1 MKHHV
6 NKYSMEEGEEVTKTT
21 KMDLDELRRELSAYL
36 EETYTGCGDEQADE
50 LIANNKLS
58 YFAYGG
64 GTLACRLGMLSGILE
79 GRKKTFS
86 ESLLDLLAE
95 KEMKPVEF
103 YKKAGISKEHFSKIK
118 NNVDYQPSKSATMA
132 MVLALKLP
140 LDEAEELMAKAGYTF
155 STALIQDLVVKF
167 FIQEEIFDVDAV
179 NVELYKL
186 GKKPLTNQRLSGE
199 PQYKNLK

>member
-1 MKHHV
+1 MLAADAVDLLTNGELLQLAASQLLLLKLFQFVHNRLLKAGIRFVFCSFPVRSSFPFSRSSSFPSHVHH
-6 NKYSMEEGEEVTKTT
+6 
-21 KMDLDELRRELSAYL
+21 LS
-36 EETYTGCGDEQADE
+36 
-50 LIANNKLS
+50 
-58 YFAYGG
+58 
-64 GTLACRLGMLSGILE
+64 
-79 GRKKTFS
+79 
-86 ESLLDLLAE
+86 LAE

-167 FIQEEIFDVDAV
+167 FIQEGIFDVDAV

-186 GKKPLTNQRLSGE
+186 GKKPLTNQRVSS
-199 PQYKNLK
+199 

>member
-1 MKHHV
+1 
-6 NKYSMEEGEEVTKTT
+6 ME

-36 EETYTGCGDEQADE
+36 EENYTGCGDEQADE
-50 LIANNKLS
+50 LIADNKLS

-64 GTLACRLGMLSGILE
+64 GTLSCRLGMLSGILK

-86 ESLLDLLAE
+86 EALLDLLAE

-167 FIQEEIFDVDAV
+167 FIQEGIFDVDAV

-186 GKKPLTNQRLSGE
+186 GKKPLTNQRVSS
-199 PQYKNLK
+199 

>member
-1 MKHHV
+1 MKHHADR
-6 NKYSMEEGEEVTKTT
+6 YGMEEGEGMINME

-36 EETYTGCGDEQADE
+36 EENYTGCGDEQADE
-50 LIANNKLS
+50 LIVNNKLS

-64 GTLACRLGMLSGILE
+64 GFLSCRFDILNGILE

-140 LDEAEELMAKAGYTF
+140 LNEAEELMAKAGYTF

-167 FIQEEIFDVDAV
+167 FIQEGIFDVDAV

-186 GKKPLTNQRLSGE
+186 GKKPLTNQRVSS
-199 PQYKNLK
+199 

>member
-1 MKHHV
+1 M
-6 NKYSMEEGEEVTKTT
+6 TKTT

-36 EETYTGCGDEQADE
+36 EENYTGCGDEQADE

-64 GTLACRLGMLSGILE
+64 GPIACRLGMLSGILE

-140 LDEAEELMAKAGYTF
+140 LNEAEELMAKVGYTF

-167 FIQEEIFDVDAV
+167 FIQEGIFDVDAV

-186 GKKPLTNQRLSGE
+186 GKKPLTNQRVSS
-199 PQYKNLK
+199 

>member
-1 MKHHV
+1 MI
-6 NKYSMEEGEEVTKTT
+6 NMEKI
-21 KMDLDELRRELSAYL
+21 DLDELRRELSAYL
-36 EETYTGCGDEQADE
+36 EENYTGCGDEQADE

-64 GTLACRLGMLSGILE
+64 GTLACRLGMLESILE

-118 NNVDYQPSKSATMA
+118 NNADYQPSKSATMA

-155 STALIQDLVVKF
+155 SAALIQDLVVKF

-199 PQYKNLK
+199 PQYKNSK

>member
-1 MKHHV
+1 MKHHADR
-6 NKYSMEEGEEVTKTT
+6 YGMEEGEGMINMEKI
-21 KMDLDELRRELSAYL
+21 DLDELRRELSAYL
-36 EETYTGCGDEQADE
+36 EENYTGCGDEQADE

-58 YFAYGG
+58 YFAYSGG
-64 GTLACRLGMLSGILE
+64 PLCFRLGMLNGFLE

-167 FIQEEIFDVDAV
+167 FIQEGIFDVDAV

-186 GKKPLTNQRLSGE
+186 GKKPLTNQRVSS
-199 PQYKNLK
+199 

>member
-1 MKHHV
+1 MKHHADR
-6 NKYSMEEGEEVTKTT
+6 YGMEEGEGMINME

-36 EETYTGCGDEQADE
+36 EENYTGCGDEQADE

-64 GTLACRLGMLSGILE
+64 GFLSCRFDILNGILE

-140 LDEAEELMAKAGYTF
+140 LNEAEELMAKAGYTF

-167 FIQEEIFDVDAV
+167 FIQEGIFDVDAV

-186 GKKPLTNQRLSGE
+186 GKKPLTNQRVSS
-199 PQYKNLK
+199 

>member
-1 MKHHV
+1 M
-6 NKYSMEEGEEVTKTT
+6 T
-21 KMDLDELRRELSAYL
+21 KMKKIDLDELRPELSDYL
-36 EETYTGCGDEQADE
+36 EENYTGCGDDQADE
-50 LIANNKLS
+50 IIANNKLS

-64 GTLACRLGMLSGILE
+64 GFLSCRFDILNGILE
-79 GRKKTFS
+79 GSKKTFS

-103 YKKAGISKEHFSKIK
+103 YQKAGISKEHFSKIK

-140 LDEAEELMAKAGYTF
+140 LNEAEELMAKAGYTF

-167 FIQEEIFDVDAV
+167 FIQEGIFDVDAV

-186 GKKPLTNQRLSGE
+186 GKKPLTNQRVSS
-199 PQYKNLK
+199 

>member
-1 MKHHV
+1 M
-6 NKYSMEEGEEVTKTT
+6 T
-21 KMDLDELRRELSAYL
+21 KMKKIDLDELRRELSAYL
-36 EETYTGCGDEQADE
+36 EENYTGCGDDQADE
-50 LIANNKLS
+50 VIANNKLS

-64 GTLACRLGMLSGILE
+64 GFLSCWFDILNGILE
-79 GRKKTFS
+79 GSKKTFS

-140 LDEAEELMAKAGYTF
+140 LNEAEELMAKAGYTF
-155 STALIQDLVVKF
+155 STALIQELVVKF
-167 FIQEEIFDVDAV
+167 FIQEGIFDVDAV

-186 GKKPLTNQRLSGE
+186 GKKPLTNQRVSS
-199 PQYKNLK
+199 

>member
-1 MKHHV
+1 
-6 NKYSMEEGEEVTKTT
+6 MEEGEGMT
-21 KMDLDELRRELSAYL
+21 KMEKLDLDELRRELSAYL
-36 EETYTGCGDEQADE
+36 EENYTGCGDEQADE

-64 GTLACRLGMLSGILE
+64 GFLACRFDILNGILE

-199 PQYKNLK
+199 PQYKNLKCKVCC

>member
-1 MKHHV
+1 M
-6 NKYSMEEGEEVTKTT
+6 T
-21 KMDLDELRRELSAYL
+21 KMKQIDLDELRRELSAYL
-36 EETYTGCGDEQADE
+36 EENYTGCGDEQADE

-64 GTLACRLGMLSGILE
+64 GTLACRLGMLEGILE

-167 FIQEEIFDVDAV
+167 FIQEGIFDVDAV

-186 GKKPLTNQRLSGE
+186 GKEPLTNQRVSS
-199 PQYKNLK
+199 

>member
-1 MKHHV
+1 MTKMK
-6 NKYSMEEGEEVTKTT
+6 

-36 EETYTGCGDEQADE
+36 EENYTGCGDDQADE

-64 GTLACRLGMLSGILE
+64 GGLACRLGMLSGILE

-167 FIQEEIFDVDAV
+167 FIQEGIFDVDAV

-186 GKKPLTNQRLSGE
+186 GKKPLTNQRVSS
-199 PQYKNLK
+199 

>member
-1 MKHHV
+1 
-6 NKYSMEEGEEVTKTT
+6 
-21 KMDLDELRRELSAYL
+21 MDLDEVRRELSAYL
-36 EETYTGCGDEQADE
+36 EENYTGCGDEQADE

-64 GTLACRLGMLSGILE
+64 GLSCRFDILNGILE

-140 LDEAEELMAKAGYTF
+140 LDEAEELIAKAGYTF

-167 FIQEEIFDVDAV
+167 FIQEGIFDVDAV

-186 GKKPLTNQRLSGE
+186 GKKPLTNQRVSS
-199 PQYKNLK
+199 

>member
-1 MKHHV
+1 MKHHADR
-6 NKYSMEEGEEVTKTT
+6 YGMEEGEGMINME

-36 EETYTGCGDEQADE
+36 EENYTGCGDDQADE
-50 LIANNKLS
+50 VIANNKLS

-64 GTLACRLGMLSGILE
+64 GFLSCRFDILNGVLE
-79 GRKKTFS
+79 ERKKTFS

-140 LDEAEELMAKAGYTF
+140 FDEAEKLMAKAGYTF

-167 FIQEEIFDVDAV
+167 FIQEGIFDVDAV

-186 GKKPLTNQRLSGE
+186 GKKPLTNQRVSS
-199 PQYKNLK
+199 

>member
-1 MKHHV
+1 MKHHADR
-6 NKYSMEEGEEVTKTT
+6 YGMEEGEGMINMEKI
-21 KMDLDELRRELSAYL
+21 DLDELRRELSAYL
-36 EETYTGCGDEQADE
+36 EENYTGCGDEQADE

-64 GTLACRLGMLSGILE
+64 GILSLQLGMLNGFLE

-167 FIQEEIFDVDAV
+167 FIQEGIFDVDAV

-186 GKKPLTNQRLSGE
+186 GKKPLTNQRVSS
-199 PQYKNLK
+199 

>member
-1 MKHHV
+1 M
-6 NKYSMEEGEEVTKTT
+6 T
-21 KMDLDELRRELSAYL
+21 KMKQIDLDELRRELSAYL
-36 EETYTGCGDEQADE
+36 EENYTGCGDEQADE

-58 YFAYGG
+58 CFAYGG
-64 GTLACRLGMLSGILE
+64 GLACRLGMLSGILE

-140 LDEAEELMAKAGYTF
+140 LNEAEELMAKAGYTF

-167 FIQEEIFDVDAV
+167 FIQEGIFDVDAV

-186 GKKPLTNQRLSGE
+186 GKKPLTNQRLSSE
-199 PQYKNLK
+199 LQYKNSK

>member
-186 GKKPLTNQRLSGE
+186 GKKPLTNQRVSS
-199 PQYKNLK
+199 

>member
-1 MKHHV
+1 M
-6 NKYSMEEGEEVTKTT
+6 T
-21 KMDLDELRRELSAYL
+21 KMKKIDLDELRRELSAYL
-36 EETYTGCGDEQADE
+36 EENYTGCGDDQADE

-58 YFAYGG
+58 YFAYGS
-64 GTLACRLGMLSGILE
+64 LACRLGMLSGILE

-167 FIQEEIFDVDAV
+167 FIQEGIFDVDAV

-186 GKKPLTNQRLSGE
+186 GKKPLTNQRVSS
-199 PQYKNLK
+199 

>member
-167 FIQEEIFDVDAV
+167 FIQEGIFDVDAV

-186 GKKPLTNQRLSGE
+186 GKKPLTNQRVSS
-199 PQYKNLK
+199 

>member
-1 MKHHV
+1 M
-6 NKYSMEEGEEVTKTT
+6 T
-21 KMDLDELRRELSAYL
+21 KMKKIDLDELRRELSAYL
-36 EETYTGCGDEQADE
+36 EENYTGCGDDQADE

-64 GTLACRLGMLSGILE
+64 GLVCRLGMLRGILE

-103 YKKAGISKEHFSKIK
+103 YRKAGISKEHFSKIK

-155 STALIQDLVVKF
+155 SAALIQDLVVKF
-167 FIQEEIFDVDAV
+167 FIQEGIFDVDAV

-199 PQYKNLK
+199 PQYKNSK

>member
-1 MKHHV
+1 MKHRV
-6 NKYSMEEGEEVTKTT
+6 NKCSMEEGESVTKME
-21 KMDLDELRRELSAYL
+21 KMDIDELRRELSAYL
-36 EETYTGCGDEQADE
+36 EENYTGCGDEQADE

-64 GTLACRLGMLSGILE
+64 GTLACRLGMLSGILK

-86 ESLLDLLAE
+86 EALLDLLAE

-132 MVLALKLP
+132 MVLALKLS

-186 GKKPLTNQRLSGE
+186 GKKPLTNQRLSG
-199 PQYKNLK
+199 

>member
-1 MKHHV
+1 M
-6 NKYSMEEGEEVTKTT
+6 
-21 KMDLDELRRELSAYL
+21 
-36 EETYTGCGDEQADE
+36 
-50 LIANNKLS
+50 
-58 YFAYGG
+58 
-64 GTLACRLGMLSGILE
+64 
-79 GRKKTFS
+79 
-86 ESLLDLLAE
+86 DLLAE

-140 LDEAEELMAKAGYTF
+140 LNEAEELMAKAGYTF

-167 FIQEEIFDVDAV
+167 FIQEGIFDVDAV

-186 GKKPLTNQRLSGE
+186 GKKPLTNQRVSS
-199 PQYKNLK
+199 

>member
-1 MKHHV
+1 M
-6 NKYSMEEGEEVTKTT
+6 T
-21 KMDLDELRRELSAYL
+21 KMKKIDLDELRRELSAYL
-36 EETYTGCGDEQADE
+36 EENYTGCGDDQADE

-58 YFAYGG
+58 HFAYGG
-64 GTLACRLGMLSGILE
+64 GLACRLGMLSGILE

-140 LDEAEELMAKAGYTF
+140 LNEAEELMAKAGYTF

-167 FIQEEIFDVDAV
+167 FIQEGIFDVDAV

-199 PQYKNLK
+199 PQYKNSK

>member
-1 MKHHV
+1 MI
-6 NKYSMEEGEEVTKTT
+6 NME

-36 EETYTGCGDEQADE
+36 EENYTGCGDEQADE

-64 GTLACRLGMLSGILE
+64 GGLACRLGMLSGILE

-86 ESLLDLLAE
+86 EALLDLLAE

-103 YKKAGISKEHFSKIK
+103 YRKAGISKEHFSKIK

-199 PQYKNLK
+199 PQYKISK

>member
-1 MKHHV
+1 MKHCA
-6 NKYSMEEGEEVTKTT
+6 NKYSMEEGESVTKME
-21 KMDLDELRRELSAYL
+21 KMDLDELRRELSVYL
-36 EETYTGCGDEQADE
+36 EENYTGCGDEQADE
-50 LIANNKLS
+50 LIADNKLS

-64 GTLACRLGMLSGILE
+64 GLACRLGMLESILE

-186 GKKPLTNQRLSGE
+186 GKKPLTNQRVSC
-199 PQYKNLK
+199 

>member
-1 MKHHV
+1 MKHHADR
-6 NKYSMEEGEEVTKTT
+6 YGMEEGEGMINMEKI
-21 KMDLDELRRELSAYL
+21 DLDELRRELSAYL
-36 EETYTGCGDEQADE
+36 EENYTGCGDEQADE

-64 GTLACRLGMLSGILE
+64 GILSLQLGMLNGFLE

-140 LDEAEELMAKAGYTF
+140 LDEAEKLMAKAGYTF

-167 FIQEEIFDVDAV
+167 FIQEGIFDVDAV

-186 GKKPLTNQRLSGE
+186 GKKPLTNQRVSS
-199 PQYKNLK
+199 

>member
-1 MKHHV
+1 MKHRV
-6 NKYSMEEGEEVTKTT
+6 NKCSMEEGESVTKME
-21 KMDLDELRRELSAYL
+21 KMDIDELRRELSAYL
-36 EETYTGCGDEQADE
+36 EENYTGCGDEQADE

-64 GTLACRLGMLSGILE
+64 GTLACRLGMLSGILK

-86 ESLLDLLAE
+86 EALLDLLAE

-186 GKKPLTNQRLSGE
+186 GKKPLTNQRLSG
-199 PQYKNLK
+199 

>member
-1 MKHHV
+1 MKHHADR
-6 NKYSMEEGEEVTKTT
+6 YGMEEGEGMINMEKI
-21 KMDLDELRRELSAYL
+21 DLDELRRKLSAYL
-36 EETYTGCGDEQADE
+36 EENYTGCGDEQADE

-64 GTLACRLGMLSGILE
+64 GILSLQLGMLNGFLE

-167 FIQEEIFDVDAV
+167 FIQEGIFDVDAV

-186 GKKPLTNQRLSGE
+186 GKKPLTNQRVSS
-199 PQYKNLK
+199 

>member
-1 MKHHV
+1 MTK
-6 NKYSMEEGEEVTKTT
+6 ME

-36 EETYTGCGDEQADE
+36 EENYTGCGDEQADE

-64 GTLACRLGMLSGILE
+64 GFLACRFDILNGILE

-132 MVLALKLP
+132 MVLALELP

-167 FIQEEIFDVDAV
+167 FIQEGIFDVDAV

-186 GKKPLTNQRLSGE
+186 GKKPLTNQRVSS
-199 PQYKNLK
+199 

>member
-1 MKHHV
+1 M
-6 NKYSMEEGEEVTKTT
+6 T
-21 KMDLDELRRELSAYL
+21 KMKKIDLDELRRELSAYL
-36 EETYTGCGDEQADE
+36 EENYTGCGDDQADE

-64 GTLACRLGMLSGILE
+64 GLACRLGMLSGILE

-167 FIQEEIFDVDAV
+167 FIQEGIFDVDAV

-199 PQYKNLK
+199 PQYKNSK

>member
-1 MKHHV
+1 M
-6 NKYSMEEGEEVTKTT
+6 T
-21 KMDLDELRRELSAYL
+21 KMKKIDLDELRRELSAYL
-36 EETYTGCGDEQADE
+36 EENYTGCGDDQADE
-50 LIANNKLS
+50 VIANNKLS

-64 GTLACRLGMLSGILE
+64 GFACRLGMLSGILE

-167 FIQEEIFDVDAV
+167 FIQEGIFDVDAV

-186 GKKPLTNQRLSGE
+186 GKKPLTNQRVSS
-199 PQYKNLK
+199 

>member
-1 MKHHV
+1 MKHHADR
-6 NKYSMEEGEEVTKTT
+6 YGMEEGEGMINME

-36 EETYTGCGDEQADE
+36 EENYTGCGDEQADE

-64 GTLACRLGMLSGILE
+64 GFLSCRFDILNGILE

-167 FIQEEIFDVDAV
+167 FIQEGIFDVDAV

-186 GKKPLTNQRLSGE
+186 GKKPLTNQRVSS
-199 PQYKNLK
+199 

>member
-1 MKHHV
+1 M
-6 NKYSMEEGEEVTKTT
+6 T
-21 KMDLDELRRELSAYL
+21 KMKKIDLDELRRELSAYL
-36 EETYTGCGDEQADE
+36 EENYTGCGDEQADE

-64 GTLACRLGMLSGILE
+64 LACRLGMLSGILE

-118 NNVDYQPSKSATMA
+118 NNVYYQPSKSATMA

-167 FIQEEIFDVDAV
+167 FIQEGIFDVDAV

-186 GKKPLTNQRLSGE
+186 GKKPLTNQRVSS
-199 PQYKNLK
+199 